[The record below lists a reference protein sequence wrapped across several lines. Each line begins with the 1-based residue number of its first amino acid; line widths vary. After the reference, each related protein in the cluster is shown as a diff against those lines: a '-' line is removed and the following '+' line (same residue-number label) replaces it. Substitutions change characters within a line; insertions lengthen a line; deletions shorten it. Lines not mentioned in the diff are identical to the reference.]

1 MSPSSS
7 STSQTRLRSVWSKW
21 STAREK
27 RKMLMLPTVMAAATE
42 KVVMHRRSSPSQH
55 QSQQIKSE
63 DLTCSQFA
71 HMAGIRI
78 LRENDDED
86 DNDDVESD
94 DDDDDDECA
103 ALTHGYGD
111 QRVMAT
117 SSVHMGRSFSDR
129 GGSRRSQPQI
139 WDPAFWQHQIQQQQH
154 DEKMHQPQPGAV
166 MMTPLHSYA
175 STSSTASSYSNP
187 SSTCSSPPSLMRS
200 GPSVIRKGRFKI
212 VVGQDEEQQND
223 ANAAEPKY
231 VEWRRKRAC
240 TT

>member
-7 STSQTRLRSVWSKW
+7 SHTRLRSVWSKW
-21 STAREK
+21 SSAREK
-27 RKMLMLPTVMAAATE
+27 RKVLMLPTVMAAATE
-42 KVVMHRRSSPSQH
+42 KVVTHRRSSPS

-78 LRENDDED
+78 LRENDNDETES
-86 DNDDVESD
+86 DNDDD
-94 DDDDDDECA
+94 DVDDECA

-111 QRVMAT
+111 QREMAT
-117 SSVHMGRSFSDR
+117 SVHMGRSFSDR
-129 GGSRRSQPQI
+129 GSRRSQPQI
-139 WDPAFWQHQIQQQQH
+139 WDPAFWQHQIQQQQQ
-154 DEKMHQPQPGAV
+154 DDKMQQTQPGAV
-166 MMTPLHSYA
+166 MMTPLHSYG
-175 STSSTASSYSNP
+175 STTSTTSSYSNP

-212 VVGQDEEQQND
+212 VVGQDEEQQQQND
-223 ANAAEPKY
+223 DKAEPKY
-231 VEWRRKRAC
+231 VEWRRKRSC

>member
-1 MSPSSS
+1 
-7 STSQTRLRSVWSKW
+7 
-21 STAREK
+21 
-27 RKMLMLPTVMAAATE
+27 MLPTVMAAATE
-42 KVVMHRRSSPSQH
+42 KVVMHRRSSPS

-78 LRENDDED
+78 LRENDDD
-86 DNDDVESD
+86 DDDDDAESD
-94 DDDDDDECA
+94 EDDDDECA

-111 QRVMAT
+111 QRMMAT
-117 SSVHMGRSFSDR
+117 SVHMGRSFSDR

-139 WDPAFWQHQIQQQQH
+139 WDPAFWQHQIQQH

-200 GPSVIRKGRFKI
+200 RPSVIHKGRFKI
-212 VVGQDEEQQND
+212 VVGQDEEQQQQQND
-223 ANAAEPKY
+223 ANNAEPKY
-231 VEWRRKRAC
+231 VEWRRKRSC

>member
-1 MSPSSS
+1 MALSTMSPSSS
-7 STSQTRLRSVWSKW
+7 SSSQTRLRSVWSKW

-42 KVVMHRRSSPSQH
+42 KVVMHRRSSPSQ
-55 QSQQIKSE
+55 SQQIKSE

-78 LRENDDED
+78 LRDNDDED
-86 DNDDVESD
+86 DDDAESD
-94 DDDDDDECA
+94 NDDDDDDECA

-117 SSVHMGRSFSDR
+117 SVHMGRSFSDR
-129 GGSRRSQPQI
+129 SGARRSQPQI
-139 WDPAFWQHQIQQQQH
+139 WDAAFWHNQVQQ

-175 STSSTASSYSNP
+175 STTSTTSSYSNP

-212 VVGQDEEQQND
+212 VVGQDEDQQQND
-223 ANAAEPKY
+223 VNAEPNY
-231 VEWRRKRAC
+231 VEWRRKRSC

>member
-7 STSQTRLRSVWSKW
+7 SHTRLRSVWSKW
-21 STAREK
+21 SSAREK
-27 RKMLMLPTVMAAATE
+27 RKVLMLPTVMAAATE
-42 KVVMHRRSSPSQH
+42 KVVTHRRSSPS

-78 LRENDDED
+78 LRENDDDETES
-86 DNDDVESD
+86 DNDDD
-94 DDDDDDECA
+94 DVDDECA

-111 QRVMAT
+111 QREMAT
-117 SSVHMGRSFSDR
+117 SVHMGRSFSDR
-129 GGSRRSQPQI
+129 GSRRSQPQI
-139 WDPAFWQHQIQQQQH
+139 WDPAFWQHQIQQQQQ
-154 DEKMHQPQPGAV
+154 DDKMQQTQPGAV
-166 MMTPLHSYA
+166 MMTPLHSYG
-175 STSSTASSYSNP
+175 STTSTTSSYSNP

-212 VVGQDEEQQND
+212 VVGQDEEQQQQND
-223 ANAAEPKY
+223 DKAEPKY
-231 VEWRRKRAC
+231 VEWRRKRSC